1 MFAHRISG
9 GVLAAALI
17 ALAACRSNKAA
28 TDTANAAGPN
38 VVTVTA
44 SDFHFDAP
52 AETPAGLTIFRLVN
66 NGPSPHHAQLI
77 RLEQGKTADDFIA
90 AVKAGGPPPPWA
102 LLAGGPNPPESGSTA
117 STTVLLEPGNYAII
131 CFIPGRDGV
140 PHLMKGMA
148 RSLKVTAPT
157 RAAVAEPTA
166 DIVVKLVDFDFELSA
181 PLTAGRHTLR
191 VENTGA
197 QPHEIALVRLAPG
210 KEPMDFAAW
219 GEKQEGAAP
228 GALFGGVAGIL
239 PGTHAFAMVDL
250 PAGDYALLCFF
261 PDGKDGKPHF
271 MHGMAKK
278 IKVS

>member
-9 GVLAAALI
+9 GVFAAALI
-17 ALAACRSNKAA
+17 ALAACRSSKPA
-28 TDTANAAGPN
+28 TDTPTTAGPN

-44 SDFHFDAP
+44 SDFQFDAP
-52 AETPAGLTIFRLVN
+52 AESPAGLTIFRLVN
-66 NGPSPHHAQLI
+66 NGPGLHHAQLM

-90 AVKAGGPPPPWA
+90 ALKAGGPPAPWA
-102 LLAGGPNPPESGSTA
+102 IPAGGPNPPEVGRTA

-131 CFIPGRDGV
+131 CFIPSADGT
-140 PHLMKGMA
+140 PHFMKGMV

-166 DIVVKLVDFDFELSA
+166 DVVVKLVDFDFELSA

-191 VENTGA
+191 IENTGA
-197 QPHEIALVRLAPG
+197 QPHEIALVQLKPG
-210 KEPMDFAAW
+210 KEPLDFAAW
-219 GEKQEGAAP
+219 GEKQEGPAP
-228 GALFGGVAGIL
+228 GTLFGGVSGIM
-239 PGTHAFAMVDL
+239 PGTHSFAMVDL
-250 PAGDYALLCFF
+250 PAGDYALLCFL